1 MQKIEPIFVFEF
13 EDDVNRIVG
22 ICYEHGYEVSTKDA
36 CRIWKDYSESC
47 NAAWMYPP
55 ETDQYVLDIVLDW
68 SQPARG

>member
-36 CRIWKDYSESC
+36 CQIWKDYSESM
-47 NAAWMYPP
+47 AAGWMCLP
-55 ETDQYVLDIVLDW
+55 ETDQYILDIVLDF
-68 SQPARG
+68 SQPVGG